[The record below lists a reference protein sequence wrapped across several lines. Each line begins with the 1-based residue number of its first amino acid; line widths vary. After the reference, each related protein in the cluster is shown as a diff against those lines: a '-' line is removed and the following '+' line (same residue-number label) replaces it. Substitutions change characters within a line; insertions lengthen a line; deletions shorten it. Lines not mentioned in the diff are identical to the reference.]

1 MRKLDIDE
9 QKVLDLYEEHET
21 ARAVAEIVGCS
32 ADTVYR
38 ILKKHDVPRTH
49 RHPEKCAV
57 KRISNC
63 GKNNCWALVVMLR
76 KACGLSYSEL
86 VAVTGYSNS
95 VVNNII
101 GKRCSETKVARK
113 HKEDFDIEQMV
124 HEYRDLGMTTYELGE
139 KYEVDHTTISRWMRE
154 QGVLIGKSGAAMRT
168 PKERRRR
175 GARVLKDKCRDRV
188 IAKLADDGDT
198 LELVEYGE
206 KLTLRCKACGHE
218 FTHAKSGYN
227 HCFTCPECAAREIER
242 QRAEK
247 KYARQQQIEAAREWL
262 VSTPRI
268 CKECGETFYSEYEG
282 AAYCSDRCRK
292 TARNRKSAERK
303 RRNGAGN
310 NHRRRMRIKVTRET
324 YDPSVTLESVYR
336 KFGGRCCQCGRR
348 THRTRQYSPSQA
360 TLDHKIALANNG
372 THTWDNVQLL
382 CSDCNSMKRDVGQ
395 MRLPMAI

>member
-9 QKVLDLYEEHET
+9 QMVLDLYEEHET

-32 ADTVYR
+32 AETVYR
-38 ILKKHDVPRTH
+38 ILKKHGVPRTH
-49 RHPEKCAV
+49 RHQKKSRRPMP
-57 KRISNC
+57 SNC
-63 GKNNCWALVVMLR
+63 KTKYCGALVVMLR
-76 KACGLSYSEL
+76 RYSSMTFDEIVKL
-86 VAVTGYSNS
+86 TGYPASS
-95 VVNNII
+95 VGNII
-101 GKRCSETKVARK
+101 SRRCPETIVRK

-124 HEYRDLGMTTYELGE
+124 HEYRDLGMTSYELGE

-168 PKERRRR
+168 PKERRGR
-175 GARVLKDKCRDRV
+175 GTRALKDKCRDRV
-188 IAKLADDGDT
+188 IAKLAEDGDT

-292 TARNRKSAERK
+292 TMRN
-303 RRNGAGN
+303 
-310 NHRRRMRIKVTRET
+310 
-324 YDPSVTLESVYR
+324 
-336 KFGGRCCQCGRR
+336 
-348 THRTRQYSPSQA
+348 
-360 TLDHKIALANNG
+360 
-372 THTWDNVQLL
+372 
-382 CSDCNSMKRDVGQ
+382 
-395 MRLPMAI
+395 

>member
-9 QKVLDLYEEHET
+9 SRVLALYEEHET

-32 ADTVYR
+32 DQTVYR
-38 ILKKHDVPRTH
+38 ILEKHGVPRTH
-49 RHPEKCAV
+49 RYPAPNKSAMPTGCKT
-57 KRISNC
+57 KRCN
-63 GKNNCWALVVMLR
+63 ALIVMLR
-76 KACGLSYSEL
+76 KHTDMTFSEI
-86 VAVTGYSNS
+86 VQFTGYSSSS
-95 VVNNII
+95 VASIVSR
-101 GKRCSETKVARK
+101 RCPETKVKRVRK
-113 HKEDFDIEQMV
+113 SDVDLEQLV

-168 PKERRRR
+168 PKERRCR

-292 TARNRKSAERK
+292 TTRNRKSAERK

-395 MRLPMAI
+395 MRLPLAV